1 MDFGISHRLKPTGVA
16 YSALR
21 LALGFAFDYTVG
33 GVESGVCN
41 ETTETPPLN
50 TRRLIYDR
58 SFFLCEIHEGG
69 LAG

>member
-1 MDFGISHRLKPTGVA
+1 MYNGYGIFYGWWNITPSQTHGRA

-33 GVESGVCN
+33 GVEGGVCN
-41 ETTETPPLN
+41 ETTETPPLD

-58 SFFLCEIHEGG
+58 SFF
-69 LAG
+69 

>member
-1 MDFGISHRLKPTGVA
+1 MDVRVSRRLKPAGVA
-16 YSALR
+16 YSALC
-21 LALGFAFDYTVG
+21 LALGLAFDYAVG
-33 GVESGVCN
+33 GVESSVCN
-41 ETTETPPLN
+41 ETTEAPTLD